1 MHSNSGSLT
10 ALVIDESASWRAL
23 AAAVLREH
31 GWTVI
36 AGEVLPEPA
45 PVAPY
50 DLLIIEPANS
60 TGGTLDLGRLLA
72 WGRRLIFLTYLNPA
86 ESPPLEGD
94 TTRLLGVLQKS
105 TFSASALLALLQ
117 PRPAPAR
124 SEGSPAPEAS
134 NGPKV
139 LVVEDDVNWRALY
152 EEILGDAGW
161 AVYCAV
167 SYGEARGW
175 LQRLDFEIA
184 IVDLNLAS
192 SAAPEGNRDGFHLLR
207 ATRQRG
213 VPAIVVSALG
223 DPADVD
229 RAYDEYGVFAFVE
242 KEGFDRRNFR
252 RLLEE
257 ARRAGAED
265 AATAATEEPNQAA
278 GYDELTPRER
288 EVLGLLIQGFTNRQ
302 IAEALLITPNTTKKH
317 VDHILQKLG
326 ASTRA
331 GADSTTRPAY
341 ITTTRSA

>member
-1 MHSNSGSLT
+1 MNGNGGSPT
-10 ALVIDESASWRAL
+10 ALIVDESASWRAL

-31 GWTVI
+31 GWTVV
-36 AGEVLPEPA
+36 AAERLPEPA
-45 PVAPY
+45 PAAPY
-50 DLLIIEPANS
+50 ELLIIEPANS
-60 TGGTLDLGRLLA
+60 PAGAPDLGRLEA
-72 WGRRLIFLTYLNPA
+72 WARRFVFLTYLNPA
-86 ESPPLEGD
+86 EAPQPPGD
-94 TTRLLGVLQKS
+94 NPRMLGVLQKS
-105 TFSASALLALLQ
+105 TFNASALLSLLQ
-117 PRPAPAR
+117 PR
-124 SEGSPAPEAS
+124 GSRTNGGAMPEP
-134 NGPKV
+134 NGGPKV

-161 AVYCAV
+161 ACYCAV

-192 SAAPEGNRDGFHLLR
+192 SAAPEGNRDGFYLLR
-207 ATRQRG
+207 AARQRG

-242 KEGFDRRNFR
+242 KEGFDRRNFM

-257 ARRAGAED
+257 ARRAGVED
-265 AATAATEEPNQAA
+265 AVAAASDPASPATGME
-278 GYDELTPRER
+278 ELTPRER
-288 EVLGLLIQGFTNRQ
+288 EVLALLIQGSTNRQ

-331 GADSTTRPAY
+331 GAVATALQAGIKPR
-341 ITTTRSA
+341 

>member
-1 MHSNSGSLT
+1 MNPNGGAPT
-10 ALVIDESASWRAL
+10 ALVVDESASWRAL

-31 GWTVI
+31 GWTVMVS
-36 AGEVLPEPA
+36 EVLPELAPA
-45 PVAPY
+45 APY
-50 DLLIIEPANS
+50 DLLIIEPANHPAAA
-60 TGGTLDLGRLLA
+60 LVLERLA
-72 WGRRLIFLTYLNPA
+72 GWARRVIFLTYLTA
-86 ESPPLEGD
+86 DDTPPLELD
-94 TTRLLGVLQKS
+94 NPRLLGVLQKG
-105 TFSASALLALLQ
+105 TFNGSNLLGLLQ
-117 PRPAPAR
+117 PRPSRIEGAGPTPA
-124 SEGSPAPEAS
+124 GD
-134 NGPKV
+134 GPKV
-139 LVVEDDVNWRALY
+139 LVVEDDANWRSLY

-161 AVYCAV
+161 AAYCAV

-257 ARRAGAED
+257 ARRASVDEATPAASDEGGA
-265 AATAATEEPNQAA
+265 T
-278 GYDELTPRER
+278 GMDELTPRER
-288 EVLGLLIQGFTNRQ
+288 EVLALLIQGSTNRQ

-331 GADSTTRPAY
+331 GAVAAALQAGIRP
-341 ITTTRSA
+341 R

>member
-1 MHSNSGSLT
+1 MNSNGGSST
-10 ALVIDESASWRAL
+10 ALVVDESASWRAL

-31 GWTVI
+31 GWTVLAI
-36 AGEVLPEPA
+36 ETLPEMAPA
-45 PVAPY
+45 APY
-50 DLLIIEPANS
+50 DLLIIEPANNGAV
-60 TGGTLDLGRLLA
+60 T
-72 WGRRLIFLTYLNPA
+72 
-86 ESPPLEGD
+86 
-94 TTRLLGVLQKS
+94 
-105 TFSASALLALLQ
+105 
-117 PRPAPAR
+117 
-124 SEGSPAPEAS
+124 PEP
-134 NGPKV
+134 NGGPKV
-139 LVVEDDVNWRALY
+139 LVVEDDVNWRSLY

-161 AVYCAV
+161 AAYCAV

-257 ARRAGAED
+257 ARRAGVED
-265 AATAATEEPNQAA
+265 AATATPEEPNQAA

-288 EVLGLLIQGFTNRQ
+288 EVLGLLIQG
-302 IAEALLITPNTTKKH
+302 
-317 VDHILQKLG
+317 
-326 ASTRA
+326 
-331 GADSTTRPAY
+331 
-341 ITTTRSA
+341 

>member
-1 MHSNSGSLT
+1 MNSNGGSPT
-10 ALVIDESASWRAL
+10 ALVVDESASWRAL

-31 GWTVI
+31 GWTVL
-36 AGEVLPEPA
+36 ASEALPEPA
-45 PVAPY
+45 PAAPY
-50 DLLIIEPANS
+50 DLLILEPANQAALP
-60 TGGTLDLGRLLA
+60 LDLNHLA
-72 WGRRLIFLTYLNPA
+72 TWARRCLFLTYLSPA
-86 ESPPLEGD
+86 DSPQPVGD
-94 TTRLLGVLQKS
+94 PTRLLGVLPKS
-105 TFSASALLALLQ
+105 TFSASALLGLLQ
-117 PRPAPAR
+117 PRPAR
-124 SEGSPAPEAS
+124 FEGATTPEA
-134 NGPKV
+134 NDGPKV

-161 AVYCAV
+161 AAYCAV

-192 SAAPEGNRDGFHLLR
+192 SAAPEGNRDGFYLLR

-257 ARRAGAED
+257 ARRASVED
-265 AATAATEEPNQAA
+265 AAAAITDEAGAAT
-278 GYDELTPRER
+278 GMDELTPRER
-288 EVLGLLIQGFTNRQ
+288 EVLALLIQGSTNRQ

-331 GADSTTRPAY
+331 GAVAAALQSGLKPR
-341 ITTTRSA
+341 

>member
-1 MHSNSGSLT
+1 MTSNPNSLT

-31 GWTVI
+31 GWTVV

-60 TGGTLDLGRLLA
+60 TGGVLDLGRLLA
-72 WGRRLIFLTYLNPA
+72 WGRRFIFLTYLSPA
-86 ESPPLEGD
+86 ESPQPEGD

-105 TFSASALLALLQ
+105 TFSASGLVSLLQ
-117 PRPAPAR
+117 PRPTTGHPE
-124 SEGSPAPEAS
+124 SGPVPEAS

-161 AVYCAV
+161 SAYCAV

-207 ATRQRG
+207 ATRQRN

-257 ARRAGAED
+257 ARRAGVED
-265 AATAATEEPNQAA
+265 AAAATAAPEEPNQAA

-288 EVLGLLIQGFTNRQ
+288 EVLGLLIQGSTNRQ

-331 GADSTTRPAY
+331 GAVAAALQAGIRTK
-341 ITTTRSA
+341 